1 MSSMAKKYIVANWK
15 MNLPTES
22 FENYFQELPKQD
34 LVNVVVCPPL
44 VYLKEALRHAQGGFS
59 IGAQQCSAHAKGA
72 FTGEVSASML
82 AQAGAKYCLV
92 GHSEQRQNWPQTL
105 WLSCVENLL
114 SQDIVPIFC
123 VGETKE
129 QREQGQTLTVISEQI
144 DGIKSLGASLIIAY
158 EPVWSIGS
166 GVVPPTREIVK
177 VVEFIKSQV
186 KQSPVL
192 YGGSV
197 QEKNASDFAQLAE
210 LDGLLVGGA
219 SLSSAS
225 FDSIITTYLADTL
238 IKR

>member
-1 MSSMAKKYIVANWK
+1 
-15 MNLPTES
+15 
-22 FENYFQELPKQD
+22 
-34 LVNVVVCPPL
+34 
-44 VYLKEALRHAQGGFS
+44 
-59 IGAQQCSAHAKGA
+59 
-72 FTGEVSASML
+72 
-82 AQAGAKYCLV
+82 
-92 GHSEQRQNWPQTL
+92 
-105 WLSCVENLL
+105 VENLL